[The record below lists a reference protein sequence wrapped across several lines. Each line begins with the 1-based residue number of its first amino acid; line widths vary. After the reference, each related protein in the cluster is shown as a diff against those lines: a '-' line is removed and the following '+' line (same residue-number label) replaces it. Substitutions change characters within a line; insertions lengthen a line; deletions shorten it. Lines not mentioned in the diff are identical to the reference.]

1 MIYIWNH
8 DIARQR
14 QQELLAA
21 AERSRLARIAG
32 NRNAQ
37 AQTGYCKNAYAALL
51 ARVRGVPRSSTDVSR
66 GTFSGRST
74 TRVRLSRPSSR
85 SRALS
90 LHRLLHSARAADG
103 ADSCEPGSAVRFRGD
118 HGAELARHG

>member
-21 AERSRLARIAG
+21 AERSRLARIAR
-32 NRNAQ
+32 NQNAQ

-51 ARVRGVPRSSTDVSR
+51 ARAQRTG
-66 GTFSGRST
+66 G
-74 TRVRLSRPSSR
+74 
-85 SRALS
+85 
-90 LHRLLHSARAADG
+90 
-103 ADSCEPGSAVRFRGD
+103 
-118 HGAELARHG
+118 